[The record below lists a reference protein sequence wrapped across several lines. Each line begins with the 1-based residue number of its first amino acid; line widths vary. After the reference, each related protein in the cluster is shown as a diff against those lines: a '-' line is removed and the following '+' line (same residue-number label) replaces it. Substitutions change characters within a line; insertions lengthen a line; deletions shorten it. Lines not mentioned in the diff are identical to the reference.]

1 MHSLNESPTP
11 GKSSSATSAPPS
23 PMALL
28 DDLRMEVSE
37 AYYFDG
43 PEAALVPVANASM
56 MLAPLIAAGELAASL
71 VWDMLSEVSE
81 NLTLVRTFG
90 HWSRS
95 GSDGLWSQNL

>member
-1 MHSLNESPTP
+1 
-11 GKSSSATSAPPS
+11 
-23 PMALL
+23 MALL